1 MLDLFLIY
9 LRSTNS
15 SSPPPPP
22 KKHTQVTPS
31 CLPPQSVHGSLP
43 TTAMSPRTAVN
54 FQVSPTVSVLSNTT
68 LHTVR
73 PRNLHR
79 PLSVLQ
85 CLESNCFLL
94 PVSLTVKKRERVF
107 PSKPEA
113 RQSDVPHPASS
124 PSNGRKVRAAR
135 RLEQWN
141 ESQPGWKNSPVPILA
156 CRQPQLLRVGGT
168 VVWRLPLLLHSKE
181 HHRADLQPTHS
192 LRKMSPA
199 SARPLPR
206 LHGFTNA
213 FDRVWRAA
221 LWATMKKYNIGTK
234 PYPSHQKPL

>member
-22 KKHTQVTPS
+22 KKNTHVTPS

-94 PVSLTVKKRERVF
+94 PVSLTVKKKRKSLSF
-107 PSKPEA
+107 
-113 RQSDVPHPASS
+113 QTGSS
-124 PSNGRKVRAAR
+124 PVRR
-135 RLEQWN
+135 STPGQLSKHWE
-141 ESQPGWKNSPVPILA
+141 EGPGSQTA
-156 CRQPQLLRVGGT
+156 GT
-168 VVWRLPLLLHSKE
+168 ME
-181 HHRADLQPTHS
+181 
-192 LRKMSPA
+192 
-199 SARPLPR
+199 
-206 LHGFTNA
+206 
-213 FDRVWRAA
+213 
-221 LWATMKKYNIGTK
+221 
-234 PYPSHQKPL
+234 